1 VHFRIWPDSIWVH
14 NSIAWDDVHDGQHA
28 RNERLR
34 HQNTKLSERLSEVL
48 DEPES
53 VRARWPRQHGA
64 RCGALGNEYRTTRD
78 LVPALHE
85 EYWQAAAN
93 TGEGSVTNKRSVEM
107 ITHRASDVTA
117 SCPWRRPFGVA

>member
-1 VHFRIWPDSIWVH
+1 MRLELVSLLNVAPRRALFSRECPSVVHFRIWPDSIWVH

-78 LVPALHE
+78 LVPAL
-85 EYWQAAAN
+85 
-93 TGEGSVTNKRSVEM
+93 TKSIG
-107 ITHRASDVTA
+107 
-117 SCPWRRPFGVA
+117 RPPPTREKVR